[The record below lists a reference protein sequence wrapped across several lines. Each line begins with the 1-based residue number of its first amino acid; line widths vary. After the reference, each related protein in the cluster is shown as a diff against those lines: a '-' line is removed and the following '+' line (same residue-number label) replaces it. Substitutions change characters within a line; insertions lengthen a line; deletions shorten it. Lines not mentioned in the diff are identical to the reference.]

1 MKTIFKTTS
10 ALALAFTVIS
20 TSNAQAYFSTID
32 NGELVAPGAYQISL
46 EPQLVLTNNEGFN
59 VVGRLDTGL
68 DQQSS
73 VRAVLGFGKVD
84 FQIGGFY
91 KIVPFPDTA
100 TQPAIG
106 ADIGALIAR
115 VGGETETNIRFHPLA
130 SKRFEAEI
138 GDFTPYASLPLG
150 VTWRTGGE
158 TTVPVQLVGGTEFRS
173 LNHPNI
179 SYFGE
184 LGVNINRS
192 FSYLSAAIA
201 YRFDDSMM
209 SGRRNRATN

>member
-1 MKTIFKTTS
+1 MKLQNFKYLS
-10 ALALAFTVIS
+10 FVFALLASVS
-20 TSNAQAYFSTID
+20 DAEAYFSTID
-32 NGELVAPGAYQISL
+32 NGELVAPGAYQVSL

-59 VVGRLDTGL
+59 VVGRLDTGI

-73 VRAVLGFGKVD
+73 ARALLGVGKVD

-106 ADIGALIAR
+106 ADFGAIVAR
-115 VGGETETNIRFHPLA
+115 VAGETETSLRFHPLT
-130 SKRFEAEI
+130 SKRFEAEV
-138 GDFTPYASLPLG
+138 GDFTPYASLPIG
-150 VTWRTGGE
+150 VTWRSGSE
-158 TTVPVQLVGGTEFRS
+158 TTIPVQLVGGTEFRS

-179 SYFGE
+179 SYFAE
-184 LGVNINRS
+184 LGININRS
-192 FSYLSAAIA
+192 FSYLSAALA

-209 SGRRNRATN
+209 SGRRNRVQQ